1 MRYLLDTNI
10 LVFLLLDQEEL
21 CPEVHA
27 IVDDYS
33 NLLYTSSVCVV
44 ELLQLYR
51 IGKIE
56 QVYKTAGDL
65 LRALTNEIYV
75 EILPFEKRHVKTLS
89 KLQVAAGHND
99 PFDHAIIAHAICD
112 QLILISSDRKFEH
125 YLTQKLDFV
134 FNKR

>member
-75 EILPFEKRHVKTLS
+75 EILPFEKRHVKTLKS
-89 KLQVAAGHND
+89 LQVAAGHND